1 LFSIIWK
8 FRNQVCFEK
17 KIVWDPLVMI
27 QTCHW
32 SFVKLLDNF
41 ADKTWK
47 QRGHDLGDKT
57 VRTGGKW
64 CV

>member
-32 SFVKLLDNF
+32 SFVKLDNF
-41 ADKTWK
+41 ADKTWS
-47 QRGHDLGDKT
+47 
-57 VRTGGKW
+57 GG
-64 CV
+64 